1 MLDYAT
7 QPRLDKRLVTFVD
20 PGSFGA
26 EQYRRLRSQIEMIA
40 AARPLHIIAVTSA
53 EVAAGKTV
61 TAINLAGALAGEH
74 GDRVLLVDG
83 DLRRPSLARKL
94 DLDTGRAGLTAALN
108 GTPGPLDTFV
118 QRISGTNLSVLPCE
132 AATPEAYEVL
142 SSPRLAALL
151 TEARRQYR
159 YVIVD
164 TPPIIPVPDSALL
177 RRLVDGYLVVVS
189 AGRTPRKL
197 VGEALNLLEPALVIG
212 LILNKDD
219 RPLFGYYRSHYR
231 QYFETAQP
239 LKVGHVK
246 E

>member
-1 MLDYAT
+1 MLEHAT
-7 QPRLDKRLVTFVD
+7 QPRIDKRLVSFVD
-20 PGSFGA
+20 PGSFSA

-83 DLRRPSLARKL
+83 DLRRPSLASKL
-94 DLDTGRAGLTAALN
+94 DLDLGRPGLSAALS
-108 GTPGPLDTFV
+108 GEPGGLDKFV
-118 QRISGTNLSVLPCE
+118 QRIEGMNLSVLPCE
-132 AATPEAYEVL
+132 AASSEAYETL

-151 TEARRQYR
+151 AEGRRQYR
-159 YVIVD
+159 YVIID

-197 VGEALNLLEPALVIG
+197 VGEALNLL
-212 LILNKDD
+212 
-219 RPLFGYYRSHYR
+219 
-231 QYFETAQP
+231 
-239 LKVGHVK
+239 
-246 E
+246 